1 MQSKN
6 TVKALLIAAALIAPA
21 RFAAADA
28 VVPRVDIEHR
38 QDDGSQRPASPEDA
52 KARGKADAN
61 HGKADA
67 NHGKVDANHGKADAD
82 HGKADADH
90 GKADADHGKGGRPDK
105 SEPGAKGQAVASEH
119 RNPHGEAGYQAAME
133 RREAARARH
142 DAALARRDAAREHR
156 EAASEHRAAGQE
168 HQQAA
173 TEHRDAA
180 HGRAE
185 SARAEHAPAH

>member
-6 TVKALLIAAALIAPA
+6 TAKALLIAAALIAPA
-21 RFAAADA
+21 RFVAADA

-52 KARGKADAN
+52 KARGRADAD
-61 HGKADA
+61 HGKPEAD
-67 NHGKVDANHGKADAD
+67 HGKADAD

-90 GKADADHGKGGRPDK
+90 GKADADHGKRGRPDK

-142 DAALARRDAAREHR
+142 DEAVARRDAARAHR
-156 EAASEHRAAGQE
+156 EAAGEHRAAAQE

-173 TEHRDAA
+173 AEHRDAA
-180 HGRAE
+180 HGRSD